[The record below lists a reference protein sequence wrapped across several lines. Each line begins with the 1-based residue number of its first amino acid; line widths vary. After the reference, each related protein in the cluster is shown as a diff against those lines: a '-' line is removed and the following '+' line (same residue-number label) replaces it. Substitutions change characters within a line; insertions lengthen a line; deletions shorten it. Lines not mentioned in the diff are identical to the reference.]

1 MSQDPLPP
9 LEVDLQ
15 IGGIRLSGYLPGIRP
30 SGAVRFRGAKLKA
43 RDLLRAWVN
52 HLAMLAMNAD
62 GYPEQ
67 TTIFGTDKE
76 MTFGRVADPRALLS
90 DLLQL
95 YLLDQCEP
103 VALFPETSL
112 AYAMKAISGAGTENS
127 EEAMSAALKRW
138 DGAAHANGLKAEKD
152 DEYIRLCFRGI
163 ENPLDERWIE
173 HTMRVFGPMIES
185 IAAEEI
191 AE

>member
-15 IGGIRLSGYLPGIRP
+15 VGAIRLSGYLPGIRP

-43 RDLLRAWVN
+43 RDLLRGWVN

-62 GYPEQ
+62 GYPER
-67 TTIFGTDKE
+67 TAIFGTNKE
-76 MTFGRVADPRALLS
+76 VTLGPVTDSQALLS

-95 YLLDQCEP
+95 YLLNQCEP

-112 AYAMKAISGAGTENS
+112 AYAMKAIRGAGTEN
-127 EEAMSAALKRW
+127 EEAMSEALKRW
-138 DGAAHANGLKAEKD
+138 DGAGYANGPKAEKD
-152 DEYIRLCFRGI
+152 DEYIRLCVRGM
-163 ENPLDERWIE
+163 ENPLDERWID
-173 HTMRVFGPMIES
+173 HTMRVFRPMIES